1 MTMPSLQKLLST
13 LTLLLLL
20 LLLLHAAPALAVAG
34 RKPNPK
40 HPGRGDPTA
49 HCIVDRKSSNGVRD
63 TYELR
68 GTNWNVTGAQ
78 LKAGIETPGTVVTG
92 WEFKEAIDVDDR
104 HTFKAKVRMPL
115 VHLSCFFSSLHS
127 SLVSVGND
135 FFLAIRCFAFFLNAD
150 GLFVCLL

>member
-13 LTLLLLL
+13 LTLL

-78 LKAGIETPGTVVTG
+78 LKAGIGTPGTVVTG
-92 WEFKEAIDVDDR
+92 WEYKEAIDVDDR

-115 VHLSCFFSSLHS
+115 VHLSCFFPPYILHS
-127 SLVSVGND
+127 SLWGMI
-135 FFLAIRCFAFFLNAD
+135 FFSRYSLFCFFF
-150 GLFVCLL
+150 